1 MVKTDDFSVLH
12 YIFSEICL
20 KPRFTEINHISCKH
34 GCIYLFDSLQ
44 LEKNINKELIIMK
57 KNCNYK

>member
-1 MVKTDDFSVLH
+1 MVKIDDFLVH

-34 GCIYLFDSLQ
+34 GYIYLSFDSL
-44 LEKNINKELIIMK
+44 
-57 KNCNYK
+57 

>member
-34 GCIYLFDSLQ
+34 GYIYLFDSLHQQRTHHNEKKLQ
-44 LEKNINKELIIMK
+44 L
-57 KNCNYK
+57 